1 MDGRETPGERVV
13 RLGKEKGIKEHYL
26 AGDMN
31 KVNEI
36 LGQYPYKERPGISLE
51 QAHAIAGSAIRNAD
65 RVTESH
71 EVVTQAML
79 DAESEL

>member
-1 MDGRETPGERVV
+1 MDKIGETPGERTV

-36 LGQYPYKERPGISLE
+36 LQEYPYRERPDISLE
-51 QAHAIAGSAIRNAD
+51 QAHHIARSAIRNTRQD
-65 RVTESH
+65 TE
-71 EVVTQAML
+71 EMDAVVR
-79 DAESEL
+79 